1 MSMTNHEIYNNERAS
16 DTIGVGRICSGK
28 LRPHLLKFVN
38 KPISDGMVPVRAL
51 LDRSKSAVE
60 CVNSKAT

>member
-28 LRPHLLKFVN
+28 LLTATLTLRICQQIQSAH
-38 KPISDGMVPVRAL
+38 GMVPVSAL
-51 LDRSKSAVE
+51 SDRS
-60 CVNSKAT
+60 